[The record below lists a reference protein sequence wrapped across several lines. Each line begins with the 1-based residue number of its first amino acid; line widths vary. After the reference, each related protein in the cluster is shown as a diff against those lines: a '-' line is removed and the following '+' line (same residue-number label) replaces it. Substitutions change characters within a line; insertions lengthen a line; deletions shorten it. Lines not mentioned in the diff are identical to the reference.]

1 MASFCPFVLCS
12 LNRIKPNNPLF
23 FADKPTGTIPVFSF
37 LGGFMNITEK
47 IVAGTAKILSF
58 DYSKSDPSKEDSNMS
73 LSFYVEGLLE
83 NVGSK
88 KKPII
93 APTEISKRSVMD
105 TFGSMADFL
114 DDEES
119 LKTHEG
125 RLKLISSYPAERMH
139 KKIVG
144 SYDSKAKEYRNGLL
158 GGGILSIV
166 SSTLAEVNEIQ
177 DRENYVPDPAEINL
191 AFATLLT
198 GMSQKIEE
206 YSKAESQADP
216 TLDVKRR
223 FLKTGQYKFISVAE
237 NPADLVK
244 SQIELEIANLQALIL
259 KADEVS
265 KEDYLA
271 FLEEKNSANGQD
283 EDGYVKA
290 RGSKKEETKK

>member
-1 MASFCPFVLCS
+1 MKHEE
-12 LNRIKPNNPLF
+12 I
-23 FADKPTGTIPVFSF
+23 I
-37 LGGFMNITEK
+37 LGIS
-47 IVAGTAKILSF
+47 KILSY

-73 LSFYVEGLLE
+73 LTFYVEGLLE
-83 NVGSK
+83 NAGSK
-88 KKPII
+88 KKPVIV
-93 APTEISKRSVMD
+93 PLEVSKRSVMD
-105 TFGSMADFL
+105 VFSSMADFL

-119 LKTHEG
+119 LKRHEG
-125 RLKLISSYPAERMH
+125 RLTLISSYPAERMH

-144 SYDSKAKEYRNGLL
+144 SYDSKSKEYKNGLL

-166 SSTLAEVNEIQ
+166 SSTLAEVNEVQ

-206 YSKAESQADP
+206 YGKTESQADP
-216 TLDVKRR
+216 FLDCKRR
-223 FLKTGQYKFISVAE
+223 FLKTGGYSFIKVA
-237 NPADLVK
+237 NDPASLVK
-244 SQIELEIANLQALIL
+244 GQIELEIANLQALIL

-271 FLEEKNSANGQD
+271 FLEEKNKANGQD